1 MRRES
6 SDASG
11 RGPFGASRCGVDILW
26 KAEPAVVQGRAASG
40 FDQALKRCSVEAT
53 GQFNPLTVQRFN
65 VISTSDLP
73 AINASFNLLSTIFIS
88 MGWYFIRHGAWR
100 RHMLCMITAVVS
112 STCFLVGYIIYHA
125 RVGEKSSGYTGW
137 IAAVYFPIL
146 ASHVLLAFV
155 TLPLVIL
162 TLVQVFRRR
171 WDRHKRIAR
180 WTIPI
185 WLYVSVTGVFVYLML
200 YKWFPPGT

>member
-1 MRRES
+1 M
-6 SDASG
+6 
-11 RGPFGASRCGVDILW
+11 L
-26 KAEPAVVQGRAASG
+26 
-40 FDQALKRCSVEAT
+40 
-53 GQFNPLTVQRFN
+53 QRFN
-65 VISTSDLP
+65 VISISDLP
-73 AINASFNLLSTIFIS
+73 ALNASLNLVSAILIS

-100 RHMLCMITAVVS
+100 RHMICMITAVVS
-112 STCFLVGYIIYHA
+112 SACFLVGYIIYHVH
-125 RVGEKSSGYTGW
+125 VGEKSSGYKGW

-200 YKWFPPGT
+200 YKWFPPGA